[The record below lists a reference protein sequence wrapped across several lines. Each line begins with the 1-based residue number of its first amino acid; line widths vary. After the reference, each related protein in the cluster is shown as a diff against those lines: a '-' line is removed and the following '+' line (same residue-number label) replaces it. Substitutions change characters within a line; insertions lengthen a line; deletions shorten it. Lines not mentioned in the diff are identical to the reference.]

1 MIAYLDTSVIMRV
14 ILSEPDALAEWSA
27 IETGVTSAITE
38 VECLRTID
46 RIRLH
51 NQVSEND
58 LAARREAVF
67 TLLDSLTRVEVTPIV
82 LARAALPL
90 PVSIRTLDALH
101 LATAQLWREQSDADL
116 VFATHDAAQARA
128 ARSLG
133 FRVTGAAD

>member
-1 MIAYLDTSVIMRV
+1 MIAYLDTSVMLRV
-14 ILSEPDALAEWSA
+14 ILAQPDALAEWSA
-27 IETGVTSAITE
+27 IDRGVTSAITE

-51 NQVSEND
+51 NRVSETD

-67 TLLDSLTRVEVTPIV
+67 ALLESVTLVEVTPIV

-90 PVSIRTLDALH
+90 PVSIRTLDAIH

-128 ARSLG
+128 ARSIG
-133 FRVTGAAD
+133 FTVLH